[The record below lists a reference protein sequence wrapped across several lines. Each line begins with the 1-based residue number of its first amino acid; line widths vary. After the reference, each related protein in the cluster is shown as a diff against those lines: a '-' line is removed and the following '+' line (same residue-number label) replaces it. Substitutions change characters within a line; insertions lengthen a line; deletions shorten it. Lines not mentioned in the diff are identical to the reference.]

1 MSVFDSD
8 TATLR
13 AMARE
18 LGSSCVV
25 AGTPFDGILA
35 QDETL
40 ALDESGLAVRSRERI
55 LRVVA
60 ADVPAALVREATL
73 TVAGRTYRVV
83 GLPEDPDDD
92 GYLHLRVVRA

>member
-1 MSVFDSD
+1 MGVFDD
-8 TATLR
+8 VTADLR
-13 AMARE
+13 YLARD
-18 LGSSCVV
+18 GGARCVV

-55 LRVVA
+55 LRVVP
-60 ADVPAALVREATL
+60 ADLPAALVREATV
-73 TVAGRTYRVV
+73 TIAGRTYRVV
-83 GLPEDPDDD
+83 GIPEDPDDD